1 MIFDTDVMIWA
12 FRGNGKALDAID
24 AASMRS
30 ISAVTY
36 MELLQGVRNKAE
48 MRSMKRFLSTLGFA
62 TLPVTAEITTRA
74 IAIMEETAL
83 KSDLGVCDALIFAT
97 ALESGDRLLSG
108 NVKHFKEVPLL
119 DATAF
124 RVAPATGEK
133 ASGGGHAK

>member
-12 FRGNGKALDAID
+12 FRGNGKALDAIA
-24 AASMRS
+24 AASTRS

-48 MRSMKRFLSTLGFA
+48 MRSVKRFLSTLGFA

>member
-24 AASMRS
+24 AASTRS

-48 MRSMKRFLSTLGFA
+48 MRSMKRFLSTLGFV

-108 NVKHFKEVPLL
+108 NVKYFKEVPLL
-119 DATAF
+119 DASAF
-124 RVAPATGEK
+124 RIAPATGEK

>member
-30 ISAVTY
+30 ISAITY

>member
-12 FRGNGKALDAID
+12 FRGSGKALDAID
-24 AASMRS
+24 AASTRS

-48 MRSMKRFLSTLGFA
+48 MRSVKRFLSTLGFA

-119 DATAF
+119 DASAF
-124 RVAPATGEK
+124 RVVPATGKK
-133 ASGGGHAK
+133 APGDGHAK